1 MGKWKMVA
9 KPIVFLLLFLSLG
22 FGFTRLL
29 TPYWGT
35 TTNQS
40 ETFYALPEDSID
52 VMTVGSSSLLVC
64 VSPLVMW
71 ESRGIT
77 SYSRCT
83 SVQAPLITYFNV
95 AEGLEYQTPEV
106 VIIGTMFLFDEYDVD
121 TEENEARLRATLD
134 TRRLSKQK
142 LETMQAIVQKSDY
155 QTFGEYLF
163 PLIRHH
169 AQWASINES
178 SFEREHHYTRGYLPV
193 YKLEVLEDQR
203 NMTPV
208 DQPKAVN
215 EDSAYYYRKAIE
227 ACLEKGCDV
236 LLLTAPRANWTYDQ
250 YLAIQ
255 QLADEYGVDYLDF
268 NLDEVWDAAGVDVQT
283 DFYNNTHINTYGA
296 VKTSQYLADYL
307 TEHYQIP
314 DRRTDETVA
323 ASYNA
328 DYERFR
334 TEMEE
339 RRTKL
344 FPEES

>member
-1 MGKWKMVA
+1 MGKWKMIA
-9 KPIVFLLLFLSLG
+9 KPIVFLLLFFAMGL
-22 FGFTRLL
+22 GFTRLL

-40 ETFYALPEDSID
+40 ETFYALPEDAID
-52 VMTVGSSSLLVC
+52 VMTVGSSSLLVS

-71 ESRGIT
+71 DAQGIT

-83 SVQAPLITYFNV
+83 SVQAPLITYYNV
-95 AEGLEYQTPEV
+95 TEGLEYQNPEV
-106 VIIGTMFLFDEYDVD
+106 VIIGTMYLFDEYDVD
-121 TEENEARLRATLD
+121 KEENESYLRATMD

-142 LETMQAIVQKSDY
+142 LEAISAIVQKSDY
-155 QTFGEYLF
+155 QTWFDYLF
-163 PLIRHH
+163 PIIRHH
-169 AQWASINES
+169 DRWASLNEDV
-178 SFEREHHYTRGYLPV
+178 FYREFHYTRGYLPV

-208 DQPKAVN
+208 DQPAAVN
-215 EDSAYYYRKAIE
+215 EDSAYYYGKAIE
-227 ACLEKGCDV
+227 ACLEKGCKV
-236 LLLTAPRANWTYDQ
+236 LLLTAPRVDWTYAE

-268 NLDEVWDAAGVDVQT
+268 NLDVVWDAAGVDVQT
-283 DFYNNTHINTYGA
+283 DFYNATHINAYGA
-296 VKTSQYLADYL
+296 VKISQYLADYL
-307 TEHYQIP
+307 AEHYQIP

-323 ASYNA
+323 AAYNA

-339 RRTKL
+339 RRAEL
-344 FPEES
+344 FPEEP